1 MQQTYA
7 PLITLLVAG
16 ILSVIFRNIPS
27 NSALAVVLREIF
39 QSGWNYINVNGELI
53 HKSEVK
59 ARLSKVV
66 AIVVCLFT
74 FAMTT
79 ACGAVNANIATA
91 TATLSSGQ
99 TIQFQYCVVI
109 TDTAVLASGA
119 EMNCFTDSAQATLF
133 ANAVAN
139 VTDGS
144 VTIIKQAKPRATK

>member
-66 AIVVCLFT
+66 AIVICIFA

-109 TDTAVLASGA
+109 TDTAILANGA
-119 EMNCFTDSAQATLF
+119 EMNCFTDSTQATLF
-133 ANAVAN
+133 ANAIAN

-144 VTIIKQAKPRATK
+144 VTIVKQAKPRAIK